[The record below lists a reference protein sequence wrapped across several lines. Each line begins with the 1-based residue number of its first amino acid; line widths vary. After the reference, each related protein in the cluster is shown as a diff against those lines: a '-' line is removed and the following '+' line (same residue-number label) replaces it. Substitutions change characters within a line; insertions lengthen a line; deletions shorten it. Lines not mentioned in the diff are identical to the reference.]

1 VAKQGLE
8 HILVRNAFYYQH
20 YRGLGLTIALLLFM
34 VVGLLGFILYQY
46 LTPPKPLYFAT
57 EPDGRPIP
65 IIPLKESLYTPDF
78 VLEWARKAVVATYS
92 LDFVTYRQSLQEAQ
106 VYFTWKGHADF
117 MEAYRQSNNLEAVK
131 NRKQVVSAEIRG
143 PGQVLS
149 EGLTQAGIYA
159 WKLSIPVTFVY
170 ENSENEII
178 RQVGT
183 ALLTVQRDS
192 LLRHAEG
199 IAISQLVFQAQ

>member
-1 VAKQGLE
+1 MAKQGLE
-8 HILVRNAFYYQH
+8 HIFIRNLFYYRN
-20 YRGLGLTIALLLFM
+20 YRGVVLIVLLLLFLM
-34 VVGLLGFILYQY
+34 LGLLGFALYQR

-57 EPDGRPIP
+57 APDGRPIP
-65 IIPLKESLYTPDF
+65 IIPLRESLYTPDF
-78 VLEWARKAVVATYS
+78 VLEWAKKAVIATYS

-106 VYFTWKGHADF
+106 AYFTWKGHADF

-149 EGLTQAGIYA
+149 SGLAENGIYT
-159 WKLSIPVTFVY
+159 WKLNIPVTFVY
-170 ENSENEII
+170 ENSDNELI

-183 ALLTVQRDS
+183 ALLTVQRGS

>member
-8 HILVRNAFYYQH
+8 HIIIRNQFYYQN
-20 YRGLGLTIALLLFM
+20 YRGIVLTMLLLF
-34 VVGLLGFILYQY
+34 VILFGLLGFALYQR

-57 EPDGRPIP
+57 SPDGRPIP
-65 IIPLKESLYTPDF
+65 IIPLRESLYTPDF
-78 VLEWARKAVVATYS
+78 VLEWAKKAVIATYS

-106 VYFTWKGHADF
+106 AYFTWKGHADF

-149 EGLTQAGIYA
+149 NGLNENGIYA
-159 WKLSIPVTFVY
+159 WKLTIPITFVY
-170 ENSENEII
+170 ENSENELI

-183 ALLTVQRDS
+183 ALLTIERDS